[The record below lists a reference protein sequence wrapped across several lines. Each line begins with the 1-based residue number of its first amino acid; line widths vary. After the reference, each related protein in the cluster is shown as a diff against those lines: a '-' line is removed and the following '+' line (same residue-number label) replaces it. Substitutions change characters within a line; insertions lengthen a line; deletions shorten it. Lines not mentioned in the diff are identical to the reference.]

1 MPAVTVGQE
10 NNTDVGIHYLG
21 RYGPARVAKG
31 VLVAPIPPL
40 T

>member
-10 NNTDVGIHYLG
+10 NNTDVEIHYLG

-31 VLVAPIPPL
+31 RAGSPDPRR
-40 T
+40 